1 MITMTM
7 KKRRTDLRISLRK
20 LEKMTGISRSTLSR
34 IESGKRSPTLDELE
48 ALAIVLKC
56 EMSDLYKREK
66 M

>member
-1 MITMTM
+1 M